1 MDRNPKQFVNQNKD
15 NESHVPSAADDYER
29 EKDDPL
35 SIKNSSFT
43 LIGLILAAFTIL
55 LPSISILLE
64 RPLLEDNEIGNY
76 QLLEKDGY

>member
-15 NESHVPSAADDYER
+15 KESPIPSTPGDYER
-29 EKDDPL
+29 EKEDPL
-35 SIKNSSFT
+35 SIKKSSFT

-55 LPSISILLE
+55 LPSLCVLLE
-64 RPLLEDNEIGNY
+64 RPLLEDNEIGTN